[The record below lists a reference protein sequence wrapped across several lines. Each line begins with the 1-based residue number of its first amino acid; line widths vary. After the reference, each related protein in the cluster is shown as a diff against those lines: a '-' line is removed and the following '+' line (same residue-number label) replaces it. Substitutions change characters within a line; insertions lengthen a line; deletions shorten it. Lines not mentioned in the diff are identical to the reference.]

1 MTSVGL
7 TAGTLLIGGVG
18 YAGYLRYKNKNT
30 KKKVKA

>member
-1 MTSVGL
+1 MTS
-7 TAGTLLIGGVG
+7 ATLLIGGVG